1 MGPAGD
7 MGSHNMRVAQTS
19 IEIRSMLT
27 ARRLLLRA
35 WQLWK
40 TLRGADPTAL
50 QEFFEK
56 EDHYFHLRS

>member
-1 MGPAGD
+1 
-7 MGSHNMRVAQTS
+7 
-19 IEIRSMLT
+19 MLT
-27 ARRLLLRA
+27 ARRLPLRA
-35 WQLWK
+35 WKLWK